1 MEKEEGDETDL
12 NVLKGWVNDLVVI
25 RETVELECLQVQPD
39 MVTHLCDRG
48 HHRGTSRQT
57 KTKRNRYK
65 AGGLPGHCVCKHGSA
80 GHVLESV
87 EECVCVWVQVTQSE
101 KTVCTHAFS

>member
-1 MEKEEGDETDL
+1 MDL
-12 NVLKGWVNDLVVI
+12 NVLEGGVNNLVVV

-57 KTKRNRYK
+57 KTKER
-65 AGGLPGHCVCKHGSA
+65 V
-80 GHVLESV
+80 
-87 EECVCVWVQVTQSE
+87 
-101 KTVCTHAFS
+101 